1 MCRQGIRNRR
11 VQFEV
16 TAAVAFA
23 FKCNWLHFAFS
34 CFSSFPWYFVF
45 FFFYFSIYLV
55 VYLFVY
61 FGARRAY
68 HVVITTFCNV
78 NERARAAVGAV
89 ELLIDGRIRRWW
101 QHFRMHPYT
110 VAHAHTHKH
119 THANTYFNALWICGD
134 VNAMSASI
142 AVNFGEYSWLFSS
155 HCVLRTST
163 SQMQHCFHQIPS
175 TYVLLLYFVC
185 VSKKVSSRIMEKRK
199 QQLSCNSLQLWRHI
213 TSSMRGEHT
222 EESSKKIGKN
232 SPNL

>member
-1 MCRQGIRNRR
+1 MSIWYAFACRKHRHTRTLQPLTHTLSTYSVCVWLCVCRQGIRNRR
-11 VQFEV
+11 VLFEV

-110 VAHAHTHKH
+110 VAHTHTHTNIRML
-119 THANTYFNALWICGD
+119 THILMHYEYA
-134 VNAMSASI
+134 AMS
-142 AVNFGEYSWLFSS
+142 
-155 HCVLRTST
+155 
-163 SQMQHCFHQIPS
+163 MQWA
-175 TYVLLLYFVC
+175 
-185 VSKKVSSRIMEKRK
+185 
-199 QQLSCNSLQLWRHI
+199 LQL
-213 TSSMRGEHT
+213 
-222 EESSKKIGKN
+222 
-232 SPNL
+232 L